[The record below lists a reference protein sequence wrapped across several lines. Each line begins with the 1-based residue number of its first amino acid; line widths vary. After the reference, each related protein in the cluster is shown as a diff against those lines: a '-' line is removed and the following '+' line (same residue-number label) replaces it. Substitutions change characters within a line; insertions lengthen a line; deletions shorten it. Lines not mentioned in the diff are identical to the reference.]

1 MTDSLVVDF
10 VSWFSAQH
18 GVLDTAKMG
27 IVAFPGHGRGAIA
40 LKDIPE
46 YHTIFSIPRGLT
58 LSTRTSTLP
67 TLMGEAWKE
76 GGLDEGWVGL
86 ILCMMWEESRGA
98 DSKWSGYFS
107 VLPEKFD
114 TPMFW
119 GEDDLRE
126 LQGTAVV
133 DKVGR
138 DDAERDY
145 HEKLIP
151 AVKSRPD
158 LFPEDKLER
167 YFSLERYHL
176 NGSRILSRSFHVEK
190 WPGEHTEGESDEEG
204 ANEVGE
210 DSAMDIDPQE
220 PSAVVPEEAVH
231 EEAPPD
237 EPEELHAEGREDDSD
252 DEDRE
257 DPADVAMVPM
267 ADMLNARFESEN
279 AKLFYE
285 EHELKMVSTKLIK
298 AGEQIWNTYG
308 DPPNSDLLRRYGHV
322 DMVPL
327 RPPLSGM
334 GNPSDVV
341 EVRADL
347 VVSVASNKVKYD
359 LQERVDWWLEE
370 ADDDVFVLRTDCELP
385 EEFVSFERL
394 LLQSKDEWE
403 KTAKK
408 SKLPKPKV
416 DKDVLTIAIDV
427 LEARLKEYPT
437 SIQEDEK
444 LLEPGSVEQLSV
456 NKKNAVVVR
465 LGEKRILQGTLKQLR
480 SMVAAL
486 AGPSKKRGREDEK
499 SGKGKKARK

>member
-1 MTDSLVVDF
+1 MVRQEKEKGTNLLR
-10 VSWFSAQH
+10 WFREQH
-18 GVLDTAKMG
+18 GTLDTSSMG
-27 IVAFPGHGRGAIA
+27 IVNFLGHGRGAIA

-46 YHTIFSIPRGLT
+46 DYTIFSLSRDLT

-67 TLMGEAWKE
+67 TLMDKGWKE
-76 GGLDEGWVGL
+76 HGLHEGWVGL
-86 ILCMMWEESRGA
+86 ILCMMWEESRGPE
-98 DSKWSGYFS
+98 SKWSGYLAA
-107 VLPEKFD
+107 LPEKFD

-119 GEDDLRE
+119 PEDDLKE

-133 DKVGR
+133 DKIGR
-138 DDAERDY
+138 ADAERDY

-167 YFSLERYHL
+167 YFSLERYHV
-176 NGSRILSRSFHVEK
+176 NGSRILSRSFHVERWK
-190 WPGEHTEGESDEEG
+190 GGHTEDQGVEDDEADG
-204 ANEVGE
+204 NG
-210 DSAMDIDPQE
+210 MDVDPQE
-220 PSAVVPEEAVH
+220 PPVDTEQGGDATEQVEEVQL
-231 EEAPPD
+231 EGD
-237 EPEELHAEGREDDSD
+237 EELG
-252 DEDRE
+252 DEDQE

-285 EHELKMVSTKLIK
+285 ERELKMVTTKPVE

-322 DMVPL
+322 DVVPL

-334 GNPSDVV
+334 GNPRDIV

-347 VVSVASNKVKYD
+347 IVSAVSKKVEYS

-370 ADDDVFVLRTDCELP
+370 AEDDVFILRTDCELP
-385 EEFVSFERL
+385 EELVSFERL
-394 LLQSKDEWE
+394 LFLSEDEWI

-416 DKDVLTIAIDV
+416 DPDVLTVAIDV
-427 LEARLKEYPT
+427 LSARLKEYPT
-437 SIQEDEK
+437 SIEEDEK
-444 LLEPGSVEQLSV
+444 LLSADKVESLSL
-456 NKKNAVVVR
+456 NKKHAVIVR

-480 SMVAAL
+480 ARVAAS
-486 AGPSKKRGREDEK
+486 AGSTKKRGRDEEK
-499 SGKGKKARK
+499 GGKGKKARK